1 MLEKTATGLE
11 ITARGLRK
19 RFEGGL
25 VRAVDGV
32 DLEVAAGERVA
43 ITGPTGCGKS
53 TLLSMLAL
61 LERPDEGELELG
73 GRSAGSI
80 TPPEAWRARHLGIV
94 FQFHHLIPHLNAEE
108 NVMLPLVGRGV
119 ERREIRRRS
128 RDMLGAVGLGHRAGF
143 LVNKLS
149 GGERQLTAVARALI
163 GNPSLVLADEPT
175 GSVDSHTGERILEL
189 LLGGELTRR
198 ATVVLVTHDPNVAA
212 RADRTVRMLD
222 GRIEGADAAPSAAVH
237 AEGAV

>member
-1 MLEKTATGLE
+1 MTVRASKGMV
-11 ITARGLRK
+11 ISARGLCK

-25 VRAVDGV
+25 VRAVDGI
-32 DLEVAAGERVA
+32 DLEIAAGERVA

-61 LERPDEGELELG
+61 LERPDEGELLLG
-73 GRSAGSI
+73 GRAASSI
-80 TPPEAWRARHLGIV
+80 APPEAWRASHLGIV
-94 FQFHHLIPHLNAEE
+94 FQFHHLIPHLTAEE
-108 NVMLPLVGRGV
+108 NVMLPLVGCGV
-119 ERREIRRRS
+119 ERSEIRQRS
-128 RDMLGAVGLGHRAGF
+128 RAMLDAVGLGHRAGF

-175 GSVDSHTGERILEL
+175 GSVDSRTGERILDL
-189 LLGGELTRR
+189 LLGRELTRR

-212 RADRTVRMLD
+212 RADRTVSMLD
-222 GRIEGADAAPSAAVH
+222 GRIDAAAVPPAAVR
-237 AEGAV
+237 AEGTV